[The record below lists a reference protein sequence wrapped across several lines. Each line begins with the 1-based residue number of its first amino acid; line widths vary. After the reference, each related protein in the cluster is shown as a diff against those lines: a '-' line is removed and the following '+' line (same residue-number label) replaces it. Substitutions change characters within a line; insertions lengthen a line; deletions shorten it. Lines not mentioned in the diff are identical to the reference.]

1 MIRRNA
7 YRNFRKVVA
16 GFVALALILSCPG
29 IGAAGKVQATG
40 DSGREMYHTEALDI
54 SNYQGDKA
62 PKPQAEEY
70 KDWLFSGWFSDESCI
85 SGMELKEKPMTGICY
100 AKFVPEEVLS
110 VKCQITDE
118 LSESSEEPGKMR
130 IVSTVDSLR
139 YQNVGFEIK
148 YGDNE
153 LMKHN
158 TRTVYDKIAATNG
171 VPFTY
176 EPTVFSDVSKY
187 FITATLINIPTEAF
201 DTGIY
206 IAPYW
211 VTMDGTLVYGVSRY
225 ARVED
230 GYRNIVNVPVRLY
243 SEESVASG
251 YLEIDYDEEKME
263 YYPNKDDSYDLGN
276 VFEEMEIADIE
287 VNGNR
292 MIRCA
297 GNVKDITNNKIAD
310 GLYVNLR
317 FLAKNGIPATDETFA
332 VSSETFCNNQ
342 EEIIDGFHVSDV
354 VYKGMGAESQI
365 EPLGEVTAAVRT
377 GGAKTEERKVS
388 AEAVKPNDV
397 NNDGYFD
404 IRDIVRMKLYLNS
417 PDIATIYS
425 VELNDLDG
433 SGVIDEKDLV
443 ILRRNLVNGIEI
455 VSLGDNLQAL
465 KGTDFEGFEE
475 DASVEIVKKWV
486 NDCYNASAGKV
497 LIMNGKEN
505 AYVKLLPA
513 ANAGAAILT
522 KSCNTAVLKAGTYR
536 LSFDVKLGDKAD
548 GAISFG
554 IWDGKAWAPQW
565 PKVTIDTTGANA
577 DTWTTVTY
585 EFTLPAD
592 KTGTYANLDLAY
604 TCVTADEDNYV
615 LIDNVQLIN
624 KATNQNV
631 DTGKHGDFEGFFT
644 KLRDLLR
651 TSGWKADKNG
661 NVIFVSEG
669 VLENELVTEENGN
682 KCFKFYTAK
691 GPSTLVNFAGNT
703 AIAKAGIYKM
713 SVKVKLGPDAS
724 KVDNIG
730 FRLHA
735 ATPLNA
741 GDITFKGLEK
751 LNSSEWVT
759 LEAYFVVPKTVTTNY
774 VNMNFWVFTHN
785 DEIGSADNYVLMD
798 DIEVREVKTGTAG

>member
-1 MIRRNA
+1 MSVKVKLGAAATRVNNIGFRFHAKEALGTGDIQFQGLEKLNSSDWVTLEA
-7 YRNFRKVVA
+7 YFIVPKSVSTNYINMNFWVFTHNDEIGSTDNYVLMDDVA
-16 GFVALALILSCPG
+16 VYAVDVSDSHTCEWKTESAATCDRAEILKGTCDFCGVTTTKEGSPATGHAYEEYEITKAPTTTTEGEMRAKCKNDPYGEILSLKILMTPQLVLDKVNLTWEAVPSA
-29 IGAAGKVQATG
+29 IG
-40 DSGREMYHTEALDI
+40 
-54 SNYQGDKA
+54 
-62 PKPQAEEY
+62 Y
-70 KDWLFSGWFSDESCI
+70 KLYDNDRLVADLG
-85 SGMELKEKPMTGICY
+85 G
-100 AKFVPEEVLS
+100 VLS
-110 VKCQITDE
+110 YEVPSETVRHSYSIEAYTDDGGYH
-118 LSESSEEPGKMR
+118 S
-130 IVSTVDSLR
+130 VSLR
-139 YQNVGFEIK
+139 SNAV
-148 YGDNE
+148 
-153 LMKHN
+153 
-158 TRTVYDKIAATNG
+158 
-171 VPFTY
+171 
-176 EPTVFSDVSKY
+176 
-187 FITATLINIPTEAF
+187 
-201 DTGIY
+201 
-206 IAPYW
+206 
-211 VTMDGTLVYGVSRY
+211 
-225 ARVED
+225 
-230 GYRNIVNVPVRLY
+230 
-243 SEESVASG
+243 SVA
-251 YLEIDYDEEKME
+251 
-263 YYPNKDDSYDLGN
+263 
-276 VFEEMEIADIE
+276 
-287 VNGNR
+287 
-292 MIRCA
+292 
-297 GNVKDITNNKIAD
+297 
-310 GLYVNLR
+310 
-317 FLAKNGIPATDETFA
+317 
-332 VSSETFCNNQ
+332 
-342 EEIIDGFHVSDV
+342 
-354 VYKGMGAESQI
+354 
-365 EPLGEVTAAVRT
+365 
-377 GGAKTEERKVS
+377 
-388 AEAVKPNDV
+388 
-397 NNDGYFD
+397 
-404 IRDIVRMKLYLNS
+404 
-417 PDIATIYS
+417 
-425 VELNDLDG
+425 
-433 SGVIDEKDLV
+433 
-443 ILRRNLVNGIEI
+443 

-798 DIEVREVKTGTAG
+798 DIEVREVKTGTAGVTARAARGNMICSIV